1 MPYQILSPESQN
13 LGWFIGRREHSTL
26 HYGVQNR
33 ADRLHSQTP
42 CISSSTIHFSNPL
55 FIYIASM
62 LPLELSIASFV

>member
-1 MPYQILSPESQN
+1 MPYQILWPEGQN
-13 LGWFIGRREHSTL
+13 LGLFIGRREHSTL
-26 HYGVQNR
+26 QYGVQNR

-42 CISSSTIHFSNPL
+42 CISSTIHFSNPL